1 MADCVSSTE
10 ESEAKETESEFE
22 VPSDNITNSH
32 NNVVDDNSS
41 TDLVDTSESASSIGS
56 ISHAVDVSDLL
67 LRCGSDSRNRI
78 EGPVK
83 MLKADCAVALLFGN
97 SAALDSSGSND
108 IQPTNSSVTSDSVPM
123 DGLDKCDTTS
133 PAGCCDTTDDS
144 DHRDKFE
151 SSSVGALV
159 SDSSIADGCDKSDS
173 LSLDVETNGGS
184 SGVNTE
190 SVSSSTL
197 GQLTKDDS
205 GIDVTPSSSADSPP
219 NDRETSGVA
228 GGIQIQSE
236 AENGRDERAVSSVKA
251 ERRMATDD
259 DDDTLA
265 GVTVRNEIAML
276 MDTDDDDS
284 QQHLDSDADDDDDEA
299 VTDND
304 KSANSSDDNNDGAMQ
319 VDLTPPT
326 DGWCAVREIRRREI
340 GYAAQRV
347 PSSKLFVERTGGSVQ
362 LARRLKLQHKLEHHE
377 GCVNCLHF
385 NESGTV
391 GATMVVST
399 SVRPDSSDFFFGLL
413 SILGPHTKFSFLT
426 CVSA

>member
-97 SAALDSSGSND
+97 SAAPDSSVLDDRDQGVSLPPDGSND
-108 IQPTNSSVTSDSVPM
+108 NQPTNSSVTRDTVPM
-123 DGLDKCDTTS
+123 DGLEKFDITPPT
-133 PAGCCDTTDDS
+133 GCCDATDDS
-144 DHRDKFE
+144 DPRDKFE
-151 SSSVGALV
+151 LPSVGV
-159 SDSSIADGCDKSDS
+159 PGITDGCDKSDS
-173 LSLDVETNGGS
+173 LSLDVETNVGS
-184 SGVNTE
+184 SGLNTE

-219 NDRETSGVA
+219 KDRETSGVA

-236 AENGRDERAVSSVKA
+236 AENGRDDFERAASSVKA

-304 KSANSSDDNNDGAMQ
+304 KSAISSGDDNHDDAMQ

-385 NESGTV
+385 NESGR
-391 GATMVVST
+391 GVS
-399 SVRPDSSDFFFGLL
+399 SSGRLDFR
-413 SILGPHTKFSFLT
+413 
-426 CVSA
+426 